1 MRCRMRSSIR
11 SINVFSFSL
20 GPPLQ
25 RCLYRRVC
33 RINVRPQHGAIRVRS
48 QGDPRWIFL
57 GLFVRRH
64 LWHDSGRRRFNNLHV
79 ALRVFFSIELDL
91 LLPCELNASVL
102 LGVLPLPD
110 PLKILRNPS
119 ELLDFGATI
128 LGNMASLH
136 DQVVV
141 PAGMHYFAPNP
152 RFKPTNFAHCIVLI
166 DLSSEFLLE
175 SSRNAQIRH
184 SNRFHSSWF
193 CRFCVTVFVQTA
205 LPRNLADRCS
215 TCVWRQPCPHCRPSL
230 HCWPLPPNLKRRC
243 GNRGATRTIALH

>member
-1 MRCRMRSSIR
+1 MPRNLGSQPRHPRLAAGPAWLARCRLWTIKLDVGLAKRP
-11 SINVFSFSL
+11 NALPNALVHSL
-20 GPPLQ
+20 YQ
-25 RCLYRRVC
+25 RLLVLFGAAFTTMPIQESMPHQRA
-33 RINVRPQHGAIRVRS
+33 PATGAISKRS

-128 LGNMASLH
+128 LGNMVSLH

-141 PAGMHYFAPNP
+141 PAGMRQFVPNP
-152 RFKPTNFAHCIVLI
+152 RLKASKLVRCIV
-166 DLSSEFLLE
+166 
-175 SSRNAQIRH
+175 
-184 SNRFHSSWF
+184 
-193 CRFCVTVFVQTA
+193 
-205 LPRNLADRCS
+205 
-215 TCVWRQPCPHCRPSL
+215 
-230 HCWPLPPNLKRRC
+230 
-243 GNRGATRTIALH
+243 